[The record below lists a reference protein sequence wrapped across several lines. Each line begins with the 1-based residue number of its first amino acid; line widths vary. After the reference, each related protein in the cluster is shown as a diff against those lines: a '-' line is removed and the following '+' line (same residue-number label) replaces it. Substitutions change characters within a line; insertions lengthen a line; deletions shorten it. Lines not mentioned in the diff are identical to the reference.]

1 MKTENL
7 AKLAVALAGICWG
20 VLWIP
25 LRGLNGVGVDK
36 FWTFVT
42 FGAVPA
48 ILVAPLFIL
57 RWKHHRS
64 GGVWLLLT
72 GLALGLT
79 QFFYSL
85 SVLHTE
91 IVRAMVL
98 FYLNP
103 IWAML
108 LARYFLGEAVTPIRW
123 TAIAV
128 AFVGMAII
136 LHAEV
141 EIPWP
146 RNAGDWFACAAG
158 IAWASG
164 TVLLRHH
171 QGLEPIELF
180 PHNFI
185 WTGILLIP
193 LVFVA
198 GIGNAPPL
206 ALIASQLWWIL
217 PFVVCVWM
225 AGAYISMW
233 AVPKLAPAIVGVL
246 FMTEISAAAITSALL
261 SGEPFGWRETIGIT
275 LITLAGI
282 MESMRDLWRQRGV
295 PA

>member
-25 LRGLNGVGVDK
+25 LRSLNNVGVDK
-36 FWTFVT
+36 FWAFVT

-48 ILVAPLFIL
+48 LLVAPFFIL
-57 RWKHHRS
+57 RWNHHRD
-64 GGVWLLLT
+64 GGVQLLVT

-103 IWAML
+103 VWAML
-108 LARYFLGEAVTPIRW
+108 LARYFLGEAITPIRW

-128 AFVGMAII
+128 AFVGMSII
-136 LHAEV
+136 LHVET

-146 RNAGDWFACAAG
+146 RNAGDWFACMAG
-158 IAWASG
+158 VAWASG
-164 TVLLRHH
+164 TVLLRRN
-171 QGLEPIELF
+171 QNLEPIDLF

-185 WTGILLIP
+185 WTGVLLIP
-193 LVFVA
+193 LVFVM
-198 GIGNAPPL
+198 GTDNAPSI
-206 ALIASQLWWIL
+206 ALLASQLWWIL
-217 PFVVCVWM
+217 PFIIGVWM

-246 FMTEISAAAITSALL
+246 FMTEVSAAAITSAFL
-261 SGEPFGWRETIGIT
+261 SGEPFGWRETIGIM

-282 MESMRDLWRQRGV
+282 MESAHDLWQQSRV
-295 PA
+295 SV